1 MNFKHQSN
9 RVIRHLIVRNGIPHL
24 PQLFLLTGLTLMVKV
39 GMSRS
44 EAVLVACSVLLNN
57 LCRSLLRGTAT
68 LFGHLLWVN
77 SFSVIG
83 LFERSYR
90 SYFLGD
96 LNDFLFDLCND
107 PLKIWLPNLLILWRP
122 RGSHP
127 VALRKA
133 FIQRATYFRWF
144 WGLMNHLATY
154 DEATPTTSI
163 RPIHIVFTQRF
174 F

>member
-9 RVIRHLIVRNGIPHL
+9 RSIRHLIVRNGIPHL

-44 EAVLVACSVLLNN
+44 EVVLVACSGLLNN
-57 LCRSLLRGTAT
+57 RCRSLLRGTTT
-68 LFGHLLWVN
+68 LFGHLLWVK

-90 SYFLGD
+90 SYSLGD

-107 PLKIWLPNLLILWRP
+107 PLKI
-122 RGSHP
+122 
-127 VALRKA
+127 
-133 FIQRATYFRWF
+133 
-144 WGLMNHLATY
+144 
-154 DEATPTTSI
+154 
-163 RPIHIVFTQRF
+163 
-174 F
+174 